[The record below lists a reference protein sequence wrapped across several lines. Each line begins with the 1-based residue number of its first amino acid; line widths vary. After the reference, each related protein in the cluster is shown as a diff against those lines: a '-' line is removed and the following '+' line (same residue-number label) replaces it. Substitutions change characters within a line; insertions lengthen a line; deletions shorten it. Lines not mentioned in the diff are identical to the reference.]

1 MVKDAAASSVRLVVV
16 VRPGGWVV
24 RLLAGRRASSWWWKF
39 PPGEL
44 PHVVVALIAG
54 LATATAVLPF
64 GSRLSFVV
72 LVFERR
78 SSIVGCVYSIIGCIP
93 CTWNV
98 CWVQSFQS
106 VMKPEMGSALLVTVY
121 Q

>member
-1 MVKDAAASSVRLVVV
+1 MMPTPRVVWCSPLWVDMVKVAVASLVRLVIV

-64 GSRLSFVV
+64 GSCLSFVV
-72 LVFERR
+72 LVFARR

-93 CTWNV
+93 CT
-98 CWVQSFQS
+98 
-106 VMKPEMGSALLVTVY
+106 
-121 Q
+121 